1 MRNTVMVGI
10 LDGAS
15 DTVGV
20 LLGLVGTTTGFT
32 PPPTIVVVVGK
43 LDGASDGIVVIDGL
57 AVGGDH
63 NKETVGDSDGAS
75 EGDKE
80 GSADDDA
87 TRVFAAAADDNGDDP
102 RMVDGV
108 MDGCC
113 GTASA
118 QEAAL

>member
-1 MRNTVMVGI
+1 MVGI

-20 LLGLVGTTTGFT
+20 LLGLVGTTTGFM
-32 PPPTIVVVVGK
+32 PPPTTAVVVGK
-43 LDGASDGIVVIDGL
+43 LDGASDGIVVMDGL
-57 AVGGDH
+57 AVGGGGK
-63 NKETVGDSDGAS
+63 NKVTVGESDGAS

-87 TRVFAAAADDNGDDP
+87 TRVFAVAADDGDNGDDP

-113 GTASA
+113 GTASVA
-118 QEAAL
+118 EEAAL